1 MSSPRKQETKKDV
14 PFHALPASAQE
25 ERRRALQAQLAKQR
39 DKDRE
44 LVKGRF
50 KYYDCPGGEMKFSF
64 KAYKGDP
71 VAKYELI
78 DGQVYSIPIGVARHL
93 NKNCFYT
100 IHKYAVDSD
109 GKAAQSIG
117 QKIQRCEFVPLEFV
131 DIEDLSPAGS
141 NIVTVENL

>member
-1 MSSPRKQETKKDV
+1 
-14 PFHALPASAQE
+14 LPAATQD
-25 ERRRALQAQLAKQR
+25 ERRRSMQQQLAYQR
-39 DKDRE
+39 DKDRQ

-64 KAYKGDP
+64 KQYKGDP
-71 VAKYELI
+71 VAKYELL
-78 DGQVYSIPIGVARHL
+78 DGQVYSIPLGVARHL

-100 IHKYAVDSD
+100 VHKHAVDNS
-109 GKAAQSIG
+109 GNPSQIIG

-141 NIVTVENL
+141 NIVTVENI